1 MEVIHSDSCTRSW
14 HSACQSNATKAP
26 ILERTDALSVEGA
39 TDSPLWKRVLDLLV
53 ILLVLPVGLPLMLVI
68 ALYIKIVSP
77 GPVFFKQERVGLR
90 GKRFLCLKFRS
101 MKHKADT
108 GVHQNHLKELI
119 ASGKPMVKMD
129 QFGDSRLIPHG
140 AWLRSSGLD
149 ELPQLINVL
158 YGEMSMVGP
167 RPCTPFEAEQY
178 IPWQRERF
186 NTLPGLTGLWQV
198 SGKNK
203 TTFEE
208 MIRLDI
214 QYARTKSPWMDLGI
228 IARTFGVLMGQ
239 VNEARQQKKSAR

>member
-1 MEVIHSDSCTRSW
+1 MEVIRSNSCTRSW
-14 HSACQSNATKAP
+14 HSAYQSDATKAP
-26 ILERTDALSVEGA
+26 ILESVEASSAVGA
-39 TDSPLWKRVLDLLV
+39 VDAPFWKRVLDLLV
-53 ILLVLPVGLPLMLVI
+53 ILVALPVGLPLMLLI
-68 ALYIKIVSP
+68 ALYIKVVSP
-77 GPVFFKQERVGLR
+77 GPVFFKQERIGLR

-101 MKHKADT
+101 MKYKADT
-108 GVHQNHLKELI
+108 GVHQNHLKDLI

-129 QFGDSRLIPHG
+129 QFGDSRLIPFG

-178 IPWQRERF
+178 SPWHHERF
-186 NTLPGLTGLWQV
+186 STLPGLTGLWQV

-214 QYARTKSPWMDLGI
+214 QYARTKSPWMDLSI
-228 IARTFGVLMGQ
+228 MARTFGVLVGQ
-239 VNEARQQKKSAR
+239 VNEARQSRKAAK